1 MSWFLYF
8 DIFQDIAV
16 LARRHQ
22 ADGPPQPLSM
32 VLMYRT
38 EGVLAT
44 ADQKV
49 HRQRAIELSEQCAPD
64 VSCED
69 AIVQIITTLTLEG
82 LYFDVNR
89 IGEDFK
95 SMVRDQIPDA
105 DRSDNR
111 TRLLILYHF
120 FICQTSATNKWT
132 LPRNPGEC
140 TVEAY
145 IPRILQVTK
154 MRMSAETD
162 VCGGGVTV

>member
-1 MSWFLYF
+1 
-8 DIFQDIAV
+8 
-16 LARRHQ
+16 
-22 ADGPPQPLSM
+22 M

-95 SMVRDQIPDA
+95 QVVLDQIPDA

-111 TRLLILYHF
+111 SRLLILYHF
-120 FICQTSATNKWT
+120 FICQTSTANRWT

-140 TVEAY
+140 RVEAY

-154 MRMSAETD
+154 MRMSAETEVYGSGIFGRKYTD
-162 VCGGGVTV
+162 TPLPDTAGLAINLIIRF